1 MKKVFILFG
10 LMFLLVACSP
20 KEVELGMSQDEV
32 QEIIGEPDLIMNGYA
47 AEMMVDVTLD
57 NHWRANKD
65 DTHRLNTDEAFKTE
79 VSHVVGK
86 LNHLENQMKS
96 GGYVEL
102 HNYETDGDGDIHYFF
117 LNDEL
122 FLIDDVARYMIPN
135 REVK

>member
-1 MKKVFILFG
+1 MKKIVLLIGML
-10 LMFLLVACSP
+10 LLLVACSP

-47 AEMMVDVTLD
+47 AEIMVELSLD
-57 NHWRANKD
+57 NHWSANKD

-79 VSHVVGK
+79 VSHVIGK
-86 LNHLENQMKS
+86 LNHLEDQMKS

-102 HNYETDGDGDIHYFF
+102 HNYETEDDGDIHYFF

-122 FLIDDVARYMIPN
+122 FLIDDVARYMIPQLG
-135 REVK
+135 K